1 MRDYH
6 LKINKNIPTNIEG
19 GICIFN
25 IYTSQSQN
33 HIKKLLSIYISYN
46 MNDYEGM
53 IWRFIHDM
61 SGESLLLGV
70 LCSDLFFPC
79 NSMAILEY

>member
-1 MRDYH
+1 
-6 LKINKNIPTNIEG
+6 
-19 GICIFN
+19 
-25 IYTSQSQN
+25 
-33 HIKKLLSIYISYN
+33 

-61 SGESLLLGV
+61 SGESFLLGV

>member
-1 MRDYH
+1 
-6 LKINKNIPTNIEG
+6 
-19 GICIFN
+19 
-25 IYTSQSQN
+25 
-33 HIKKLLSIYISYN
+33 

-79 NSMAILEY
+79 NSMAIIEY